1 MGYYNGNGVTSGGG
15 NTIQSLGVLVF
26 NGVHNVWQ
34 RIVSVNTKKSG
45 VSEAMAKAEQ
55 PFVNLVH
62 HIFPWANL
70 YPWTQAKGTRKNA
83 TYSQIGDSN
92 LYELNITNETLSCSD
107 NGSTWNS

>member
-26 NGVHNVWQ
+26 NGVHNVYQ
-34 RIVSVNTKKSG
+34 RVVSTVTKKSG
-45 VSEAMAKAEQ
+45 VSLDAAKAEQ
-55 PFVNLVH
+55 SSVNLTH
-62 HIFPWANL
+62 HVFGWADL

-92 LYELNITNETLSCSD
+92 LYELNITDETLSCSD
-107 NGSTWNS
+107 DGTNWNS

>member
-1 MGYYNGNGVTSGGG
+1 MGYYTGNGVTSGGG

-45 VSEAMAKAEQ
+45 VSEATAKAEQ
-55 PFVNLVH
+55 SSVNLTH
-62 HIFPWANL
+62 HIFSWANL
-70 YPWTQAKGTRKNA
+70 YPWTQAKGSRKNA
-83 TYSQIGDSN
+83 SYSQIGDSH